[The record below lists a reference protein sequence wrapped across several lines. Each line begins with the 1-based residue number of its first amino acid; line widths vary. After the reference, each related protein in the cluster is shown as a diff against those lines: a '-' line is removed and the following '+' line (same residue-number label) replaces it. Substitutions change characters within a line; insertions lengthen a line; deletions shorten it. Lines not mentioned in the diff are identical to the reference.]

1 MSAFESKKAKSFSSF
16 FRPKKEAS
24 EQGLVRNKSFKRIRG
39 LLKGESRKERK
50 ARKESKKAQALA
62 AAATGI
68 TVPSPGSSV
77 CRTDDDAETVYGV
90 DVDDSVA
97 SSFAPSPPRP
107 VPSPLLS
114 KHQCT
119 EEDDT
124 DRELNFT
131 ANKQI
136 FPPIQVILLV
146 MDPATRRFELVQLE
160 FDSNDAL
167 VKDVLAQIPHSV
179 TSKDLRKRSYTSIAD
194 CRGTELILSLRLST
208 FCPASEVLVA
218 IPAGISAKRCVHL
231 ARPILSDDKV
241 ISMVSESQQ
250 TWQNVVGIF
259 FCAYTHKCIRRFT
272 FFQLQSSGIAVPCL
286 MESTSDPHTVVEEPS
301 TLIEESPILI
311 EESSAP
317 IDESGK
323 TENTKK
329 KSVFN
334 TIFTILLI
342 ALLAFG
348 VQVSHFYVSSPLE
361 PGHRLSPGSIITKCG
376 LLFFMPSCTSN
387 PSLEMG
393 MDGVMTLYGADK
405 LVEWTIAGG
414 ICESFEGGCM
424 NGAILN
430 IDGSLVIGGKV
441 VSTVT
446 AMGMAPLEPW
456 PFAVSPKVRVIR
468 GRK

>member
-241 ISMVSESQQ
+241 ISM
-250 TWQNVVGIF
+250 
-259 FCAYTHKCIRRFT
+259 
-272 FFQLQSSGIAVPCL
+272 LQSSGIAVPCL

-456 PFAVSPKVRVIR
+456 PFVVSPKVRVIR

>member
-241 ISMVSESQQ
+241 ISM
-250 TWQNVVGIF
+250 
-259 FCAYTHKCIRRFT
+259 
-272 FFQLQSSGIAVPCL
+272 LQSSGIAVPCL

-329 KSVFN
+329 KSVLN

-405 LVEWTIAGG
+405 LVEWTIVGG

>member
-241 ISMVSESQQ
+241 ISM
-250 TWQNVVGIF
+250 
-259 FCAYTHKCIRRFT
+259 
-272 FFQLQSSGIAVPCL
+272 LQSSGIAVPCL

-317 IDESGK
+317 IAESGK

-405 LVEWTIAGG
+405 LVEWTIVGG

-456 PFAVSPKVRVIR
+456 PFVVSPKVRVIR